1 MLVCPSNK
9 GIKFKPRLLL
19 GGPKDSMVS
28 RLFGCNCT
36 HPLGAAAILF
46 MNTSVDARLMLSNR
60 IVNMTFIARI
70 VPLERIPNGMSGV
83 FLGQAGLIDCIVVRQ
98 IPREILI
105 EGSTF
110 RYPVVLLNSLKVTF
124 ELHLHQPYLKQL
136 CVTMVE
142 SSTLV

>member
-1 MLVCPSNK
+1 
-9 GIKFKPRLLL
+9 
-19 GGPKDSMVS
+19 
-28 RLFGCNCT
+28 
-36 HPLGAAAILF
+36 

-60 IVNMTFIARI
+60 IVNMTFITRI

-110 RYPVVLLNSLKVTF
+110 RYPVVLLNS
-124 ELHLHQPYLKQL
+124 
-136 CVTMVE
+136 
-142 SSTLV
+142 